1 MGKPYILKLIHQVDD
16 KLHGRSNGHYAL
28 VTPHNLITCMLHLLE
43 EVSTF
48 TLPLLFFLQG
58 KKQIYYV

>member
-28 VTPHNLITCMLHLLE
+28 VTQQ
-43 EVSTF
+43 
-48 TLPLLFFLQG
+48 PLRGREGF
-58 KKQIYYV
+58 